1 MSRGFSN
8 ISYWWRL
15 GITTRFRENM
25 VQKVSYIYRYHSL
38 VLHLPM
44 TTRLGRVPGKWAN
57 AIFSFFSRSFPIAS
71 LGGKSPQRESAHK
84 GTVNFGHLLLLVYPL
99 LWYIQNMPKKGKEGL
114 NASNFGRIAQ
124 VRLLI
129 DGWDFPPFFSRRC
142 YSATYECGAFA
153 PQLLS
158 NCAPQKDRQ
167 PTAKGEKGTESG
179 AIYN

>member
-1 MSRGFSN
+1 
-8 ISYWWRL
+8 
-15 GITTRFRENM
+15 M

-44 TTRLGRVPGKWAN
+44 TTHLGHVPGNQVN
-57 AIFSFFSRSFPIAS
+57 AIFSFFSRSFPVAS

-84 GTVNFGHLLLLVYPL
+84 GTVNFGHLLLVYPL
-99 LWYIQNMPKKGKEGL
+99 LHTEHAQKMEGRVECEQFWAHCP
-114 NASNFGRIAQ
+114 NTS
-124 VRLLI
+124 V

-142 YSATYECGAFA
+142 YSATYECAAFA

-167 PTAKGEKGTESG
+167 PAAKGKEGQKVEQYTINRKKVQLPIIRER
-179 AIYN
+179 